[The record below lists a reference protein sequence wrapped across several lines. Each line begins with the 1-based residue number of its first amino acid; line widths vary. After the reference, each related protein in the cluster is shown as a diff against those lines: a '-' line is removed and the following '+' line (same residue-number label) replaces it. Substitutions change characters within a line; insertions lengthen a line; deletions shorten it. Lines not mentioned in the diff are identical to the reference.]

1 MEVLC
6 TERTANIEMKE
17 RDIDADML
25 LPFGMQTTDS
35 IPARTTSAGNRRKQ
49 AVPPAGLKIYAA

>member
-1 MEVLC
+1 MYG
-6 TERTANIEMKE
+6 TNANIEMKE